1 MADMLEYGDKGPRVK
16 ELQRLCNH
24 NTYRRVRRLLEV
36 DGEFGP
42 LTAAA
47 VQGTKFWMG
56 YAKDDIEPVAGDFF
70 MALIKNG
77 TPLPGA
83 YHERRKDR
91 LERVAEGMAEKLL
104 ADKTRKRAL
113 GYAKADVGTLEAPNN
128 AIKYNSW
135 WTGGD
140 NDGGAYCVRAASYW
154 YAKAGSRAVA
164 RGSRWENTDVLLADA
179 KAGRNGVHLVSD
191 PAPGAVFVIDF
202 SGRSDPDHCGVY
214 VKDVGNGSFQSVEA
228 NALLANGKQG
238 VGFHTRAYRNCWHME
253 LEK

>member
-1 MADMLEYGDKGPRVK
+1 MPDMLQYGDKGERVK
-16 ELQRLCNH
+16 KLQRLLNH
-24 NTYRRVRRLLEV
+24 NSYRRPRRLLEV
-36 DGEFGP
+36 DGKFGP
-42 LTAAA
+42 LTAAS

-70 MALIKNG
+70 LGLITDKV
-77 TPLPGA
+77 PIPGE
-83 YHERRKDR
+83 YEKRRKAR

-104 ADKTRKRAL
+104 ADKLRKRAL

-135 WTGGD
+135 WTGGG

-154 YAKAGSRAVA
+154 YAKAGSVAVA
-164 RGSRWENTDVLLADA
+164 RGSRWQNTDVLLADA
-179 KAGRNGVHLVSD
+179 KAGRNGVHLTAEPD
-191 PAPGAVFVIDF
+191 PGAVFVIDF
-202 SGRSDPDHCGVY
+202 DGHSDPDHCGIF
-214 VKDVGNGSFQSVEA
+214 VKDLGSGRFRSVEA

-238 VGFHTRAYRNCWHME
+238 VGEHERAYMLCWFME